1 MTFIHSQPAE
11 NYLPTDDIHHVTVE
25 FTFDS
30 KYIKADTDVVVFES
44 LYHNG
49 KELAVHTDINDE
61 GQTVTVKVPEIK
73 TTANIGGEKEIT
85 AKDEITIDD
94 IVEYRNLT
102 VGKEYKIIGTLM
114 DKSTGKPFRI
124 KGKTVT
130 SEVVFTPEKSDG
142 QIIVSFTF
150 DGKYIKESTE
160 FVVFETLYRDNVEIA
175 VHTDINDVKYV
186 YDISQT
192 NALPDPEKPKKY
204 DDRTLVSALLATAKI
219 EKVVAPELPISDSCA
234 FYDSENNTLVL
245 KEKGGSGA
253 KLFQDIAR
261 ELTLSEIAYNS
272 DEYNRSEC
280 EFSAECS
287 VYMICKKY
295 GIDTQGLNLNSV
307 PKEWENKENKD
318 VRLNLTMARD
328 SLNTIGSRMY
338 AVLNRDKEPKQ
349 QEQSR

>member
-1 MTFIHSQPAE
+1 MAYKPKRRNFLMSTDEYSKFKTDEKKYDYGLIDKRTNEIVSSPEKLFEYLEFQSRMDRYTVANAMLIMSRCPQASQLKEKEDWEKLNISVKKGAEKIH
-11 NYLPTDDIHHVTVE
+11 
-25 FTFDS
+25 
-30 KYIKADTDVVVFES
+30 VFEPKK
-44 LYHNG
+44 YFKNG
-49 KELAVHTDINDE
+49 NAHTN
-61 GQTVTVKVPEIK
+61 T
-73 TTANIGGEKEIT
+73 N
-85 AKDEITIDD
+85 
-94 IVEYRNLT
+94 
-102 VGKEYKIIGTLM
+102 
-114 DKSTGKPFRI
+114 
-124 KGKTVT
+124 
-130 SEVVFTPEKSDG
+130 
-142 QIIVSFTF
+142 
-150 DGKYIKESTE
+150 
-160 FVVFETLYRDNVEIA
+160 
-175 VHTDINDVKYV
+175 VKYV

-204 DDRTLVSALLATAKI
+204 DDRTLVSALLAAAKI
-219 EKVVAPELPISDSCA
+219 EKTVAEELPIPNSCA

>member
-1 MTFIHSQPAE
+1 M
-11 NYLPTDDIHHVTVE
+11 
-25 FTFDS
+25 
-30 KYIKADTDVVVFES
+30 
-44 LYHNG
+44 
-49 KELAVHTDINDE
+49 LA
-61 GQTVTVKVPEIK
+61 
-73 TTANIGGEKEIT
+73 A
-85 AKDEITIDD
+85 
-94 IVEYRNLT
+94 
-102 VGKEYKIIGTLM
+102 
-114 DKSTGKPFRI
+114 
-124 KGKTVT
+124 
-130 SEVVFTPEKSDG
+130 
-142 QIIVSFTF
+142 
-150 DGKYIKESTE
+150 
-160 FVVFETLYRDNVEIA
+160 
-175 VHTDINDVKYV
+175 
-186 YDISQT
+186 
-192 NALPDPEKPKKY
+192 
-204 DDRTLVSALLATAKI
+204 AKI
-219 EKVVAPELPISDSCA
+219 EKTVAEELPIPNSCA

>member
-1 MTFIHSQPAE
+1 MAYNPKRK
-11 NYLPTDDIHHVTVE
+11 NYMMSKAKYSKFKTDEKNYDYGLIDKRT
-25 FTFDS
+25 
-30 KYIKADTDVVVFES
+30 
-44 LYHNG
+44 N
-49 KELAVHTDINDE
+49 
-61 GQTVTVKVPEIK
+61 EIV
-73 TTANIGGEKEIT
+73 A
-85 AKDEITIDD
+85 
-94 IVEYRNLT
+94 
-102 VGKEYKIIGTLM
+102 
-114 DKSTGKPFRI
+114 S
-124 KGKTVT
+124 
-130 SEVVFTPEKSDG
+130 PEKLIEYLEFQSRMDRYT
-142 QIIVSFTF
+142 VSNAMLIMSRCPEASQLKEESEWNKLNISVKEGVEKIHVLEPVKYFK
-150 DGKYIKESTE
+150 DGKAQMNT
-160 FVVFETLYRDNVEIA
+160 N
-175 VHTDINDVKYV
+175 VKYV

-219 EKVVAPELPISDSCA
+219 EKVVAKELPIEESCA
-234 FYDSENNTLVL
+234 FYDSENNQLVI
-245 KEKGGSGA
+245 KEKGGSGT

-318 VRLNLTMARD
+318 IRLNLTMARD